1 MNFLFLKLYVYF
13 LPFCTGKFLLYLI
26 EGLTYPDE
34 SIKSS
39 VVYILVQL
47 CTKRTDCPLPLNIV
61 HELCRNVPPCL
72 TMARSAELTVNLMGK

>member
-1 MNFLFLKLYVYF
+1 MFT
-13 LPFCTGKFLLYLI
+13 FCTGKFLLYLI

-72 TMARSAELTVNLMGK
+72 TMARSADLTVNLMGK